1 MLFRNMHRKYYTKE
15 SGGEGGGGG
24 GAPAPTPTPA
34 PAPAPAPENPDFAAF
49 QQWQQFQQWQ
59 KTQQP
64 APAPTPTPTPA
75 PSKFEEMKREEQ
87 QKKTAQEAENALRAQ
102 VKFDLEFDG
111 IIKANEGLFNIDAA
125 KMREGAQSLEGE
137 ELIQQL
143 KVMAV
148 RSFLD
153 NEANHG
159 YMLDADLQYMK
170 EHVIGKA
177 DRAIDADAA
186 WQALERSFNVATIK
200 KSHADI
206 TGGKNSPG
214 GVLPNLAAWVQRAKD
229 RWNRATK

>member
-34 PAPAPAPENPDFAAF
+34 PAPAPENPDFAAF

-59 KTQQP
+59 KSQQP

-75 PSKFEEMKREEQ
+75 PSAFEEMKRQEQ

-111 IIKANEGLFNIDAA
+111 IIKNNASLFNIDAA

-186 WQALERSFNVATIK
+186 WAALERSFNIATIK
-200 KSHADI
+200 KSYTDI
-206 TGGKNSPG
+206 RGAQGQS

-229 RWNRATK
+229 RWKRA